1 MNTASLTL
9 ALMAQAT
16 LLIGGADGTPAMMAQ
31 LPLPTVANAAD
42 GAAPEWIH
50 LLPAPADGLV
60 RTSDQRGP
68 YTMASFAEIIA
79 NTFAARDA
87 FEIDT
92 NHASFLAAPRGEAAP
107 AMGWVREMQ
116 ARADGLWGRV
126 EWTDEGRKLVV
137 GRAYRGISPV
147 VMHDASKKITSLAN
161 ASLVNRPNLPGLA
174 ALHAEE
180 TSMNFMEQLAEMLG
194 LPATATQ
201 EQIIAAL
208 EGKMAAKTEGA
219 DAPDMAMQAAM
230 TQIGTALGITGGS
243 TAAIIAAAQATAKPT
258 ELLALQSEIAA
269 LTTQLNGVS
278 DGRARDTA
286 TAFID
291 GAIRKGHA
299 GVKPLRDRY
308 IAMHM
313 ADATGTAELINA
325 MPCLTGGG
333 IAQLAP
339 ASDGTTA
346 ALNAEESSI
355 TKMLGLSIED
365 FTAARKAELEA
376 RA

>member
-9 ALMAQAT
+9 ALMAQTA
-16 LLIGGADGTPAMMAQ
+16 LLTGDAEGMPAMMAQ
-31 LPLPTVANAAD
+31 LPLASYAEA
-42 GAAPEWIH
+42 GSAPEWIH

-60 RTSDQRGP
+60 QTSDQRGP
-68 YTMASFAEIIA
+68 YTMAPFAEIIA
-79 NTFAARDA
+79 NTFAVRDA

-126 EWTDEGRKLVV
+126 EWTAEGRKLVA

-147 VMHDASKKITSLAN
+147 VMHDAAKKITSLAN
-161 ASLVNRPNLPGLA
+161 ASLVNRPNLRGLA

-180 TSMNFMEQLAEMLG
+180 TSMSFMERLAKMLG
-194 LPATATQ
+194 LPETAT
-201 EQIIAAL
+201 EDEIMAAL
-208 EGKMAAKTEGA
+208 EAKMAKKADDT
-219 DAPDMAMQAAM
+219 DAPDVAMQAAI
-230 TQIGTALGITGGS
+230 TQIGTALGVTDGS

-258 ELLALQSEIAA
+258 ELLALQSEIAS
-269 LTTQLNGVS
+269 LTTKLNGVS
-278 DGRARDTA
+278 DDRARDTA
-286 TAFID
+286 TAFVD
-291 GAIRKGHA
+291 GEIRKGRT

-313 ADATGTAELINA
+313 ADPTGTAELINA
-325 MPCLTGGG
+325 MPCLIGGST
-333 IAQLAP
+333 ALLAP

-346 ALNAEESSI
+346 ALNAEESTI
-355 TKMLGLSIED
+355 ATMLGLSAED